1 MLETDIDIS
10 DRAGRPEKP
19 SAYKVLVYASAAVW
33 ICGMLSALIA
43 FGTFRTEAP
52 PGSMDHAVRCTLG
65 FAIGAPLAICLC
77 RLMAGKLWSVPLCII
92 VSSLTALMFIGIS
105 INMAGYLD
113 VPGAS
118 WEMPGL
124 APYSDPATI
133 YYWTDRYVR
142 GYEMPGCMS
151 MGPLMF
157 YGVFFRVFGTG
168 LLAPLIFNAT
178 CMALSVT
185 ACGVICARLVEGDRI
200 QRKAWAGALLMAM
213 IPSIPYYG
221 SILMKEAPV
230 TLGFTLMSLP
240 LAGIY
245 TGRFKIRDLAWGGAG
260 TVLLMALKPHTGYLL
275 CAGAILCLVNA
286 RRRQLGSKACAYN
299 GTLATLLLSLAIVA
313 GGRPGRS
320 DSDFLLLD
328 SSRAQESEKSMLHHE
343 AVGNYDSLVTGY
355 YAKSPVEKAAYLPVA
370 AAAQYFP
377 PFPWNYTRDTYLA
390 RFVPVAHLSFLWYMV
405 GGMVLAW
412 FVLCMPFRD
421 KAGGLRLWALFWA
434 GCYLGVAYMSAGSVA
449 RYHLPFMALCV
460 PLALDL
466 LTKVIRGG
474 ISRKKASVFGAIY
487 ITLLITGLALAY
499 NFLV

>member
-1 MLETDIDIS
+1 MLETDNDILNRACRP
-10 DRAGRPEKP
+10 DRP
-19 SAYKVLVYASAAVW
+19 STYKVLVYASAAVW
-33 ICGMLSALIA
+33 ICGMLAALIA
-43 FGTFRTEAP
+43 FGTFRPEASP
-52 PGSMDHAVRCTLG
+52 ESMDYAMRCTVG

-77 RLMAGKLWSVPLCII
+77 RLLAGKLWSVALCII

-133 YYWTDRYVR
+133 YYWADRYVD

-157 YGVFFRVFGTG
+157 YGTFFRMFGTG
-168 LLAPLIFNAT
+168 LLAPLVFNAA
-178 CMALSVT
+178 CMSLSVT
-185 ACGVICARLVEGDRI
+185 ACGVICARLVDRGRDS
-200 QRKAWAGALLMAM
+200 RKAWSGALLMAM

-245 TGRFKIRDLAWGGAG
+245 KGRFKIRDLAWGAAGA
-260 TVLLMALKPHTGYLL
+260 VLLMALKPHTGYLL

-286 RRRQLGSKACAYN
+286 RRRQLGSKAYVCN
-299 GTLATLLLSLAIVA
+299 GTLAMLLLSFAIVA
-313 GGRPGRS
+313 GGRGGRS

-328 SSRAQESEKSMLHHE
+328 SSRAQESEKTMLHHE

-355 YAKSPVEKAAYLPVA
+355 YAKSPVEKAAYLPMA

-377 PFPWNYTRDTYLA
+377 PFPWNYTRDSHLA
-390 RFVPVAHLSFLWYMV
+390 RFVPVAHLSFLWYIV

-412 FVLCMPFRD
+412 FALCMPSRE

-449 RYHLPFMALCV
+449 RYYLPFMALCA

-466 LTKVIRGG
+466 LTNVIRGG
-474 ISRKKASVFGAIY
+474 ISKKMISMFGATY
-487 ITLLITGLALAY
+487 IILLATGLVLAY
-499 NFLV
+499 NFLK